1 MHTTQI
7 VAATSWCLTRM
18 SFTQENGRNSTALFD
33 RLKDAN

>member
-1 MHTTQI
+1 MHTTQM
-7 VAATSWCLTRM
+7 VVATSCCLTSM